1 MVRRE
6 RHFAAALGA
15 CACLIVGGCSQAA
28 RPDNQEAKGIM
39 TVLGLEYGDYLASHN
54 NVPPKDVAAFRAF
67 LESRPEKMTEYRVD
81 AIDKLFTSPR
91 DGQPITVVSG
101 VAQPVLDSGGYALA
115 AYETVGVDG
124 KRLVS
129 NVRGGV
135 GEMTAEEFSQAYPA
149 IGR

>member
-1 MVRRE
+1 MFRQWL
-6 RHFAAALGA
+6 RHAAVL
-15 CACLIVGGCSQAA
+15 CACGGLMVAGCSKAT
-28 RPDNQEAKGIM
+28 RPDNPQAKGIM

-54 NVPPKDVAAFRAF
+54 DVPPKDLAAFRAF

-101 VAQPVLDSGGYALA
+101 VAKPVLDAGGYALA

-135 GEMTAEEFSQAYPA
+135 GEMTAEEFSQAYPSL
-149 IGR
+149 GP